1 MADTLSKVKKALGI
15 TGEYQDETLNVYI
28 DEVKAYMV
36 SAGVPESVVNSDVSA
51 GVIARGVT
59 DLWNYNGGAGKLSEY
74 FYQRVSQL
82 AYTTPTTEEVGG

>member
-1 MADTLSKVKKALGI
+1 MADTLSKVKNALGI
-15 TGEYQDETLNVYI
+15 TGEYQDGTLTVYI

-59 DLWNYNGGAGKLSEY
+59 DLWNYGSGAGKLSDY